1 MPREIPVSL
10 RLCWTDPVTGE
21 ARSVPLEGA
30 LRFGSNRQQNDVV
43 LPLRSVEPFHAEI
56 LGDQAGGWE
65 LVALGPRRLK
75 VDDQMTARARL
86 TAGTE
91 FSVGPVAF
99 RVRPGDVQVHRP
111 VSSTGSRRAFVPAPQ
126 PVPAPARWPAAGVA
140 LLVAATGV
148 ATWSAVHQKM
158 EDVPGIRP
166 KAASPAAPAAGHA
179 RPKAKA
185 ADRTT
190 LLEAG
195 SVATSPTAA
204 PGAGAAAPIV
214 LVKIGGSW
222 APVQGF
228 FVATNGLVLTNQRLA
243 AAAETILVRA
253 AGADAPVTARLVAS
267 DPGKDLAL
275 LEVPVNGPV
284 LATRLDDDDAL
295 RAAALAL
302 GVPAADVRAFVAA
315 HR

>member
-30 LRFGSNRQQNDVV
+30 LRFGSNRQQNDIV

-75 VDDQMTARARL
+75 VGDQMTPRARL

-99 RVRPGDVQVHRP
+99 RVRPSEPTVTRP
-111 VSSTGSRRAFVPAPQ
+111 VSSTGSRRAFAP
-126 PVPAPARWPAAGVA
+126 PPPPAPAPGRWPAVGVA

-148 ATWSAVHQKM
+148 ATWSALHQKA
-158 EDVPGIRP
+158 EDATGLRA
-166 KAASPAAPAAGHA
+166 KAASPAAPAAGRA
-179 RPKAKA
+179 RPKAKT
-185 ADRTT
+185 ADRTA

-195 SVATSPTAA
+195 SVATSPSAA
-204 PGAGAAAPIV
+204 PGVESAAPIV

-222 APVQGF
+222 VPAQGF
-228 FVATNGLVLTNQRLA
+228 FVTTNGLVLLNQRLA
-243 AAAETILVRA
+243 AAAESILVRA

-284 LATRLDDDDAL
+284 LATRLDDDDSL

>member
-10 RLCWTDPVTGE
+10 RICWTDPVTGE

-56 LGDQAGGWE
+56 LGDRSGGWE

-99 RVRPGDVQVHRP
+99 RVRPDEVQVRRP
-111 VSSTGSRRAFVPAPQ
+111 VSSTGSRRAFVPAP
-126 PVPAPARWPAAGVA
+126 PPPAPARWPAVAVA
-140 LLVAATGV
+140 LFVAATG
-148 ATWSAVHQKM
+148 ATTWSALRQKA
-158 EDVPGIRP
+158 DDNPGDRAKVASP
-166 KAASPAAPAAGHA
+166 ASPAAGRA
-179 RPKAKA
+179 RPKPRT
-185 ADRTT
+185 ADRTA

-195 SVATSPTAA
+195 SVATSPASALDAA
-204 PGAGAAAPIV
+204 GAAPIV

-222 APVQGF
+222 APVHGF
-228 FVATNGLVLTNQRLA
+228 FVTTDGLLLTNQRLA
-243 AAAETILVRA
+243 AAAEAILVRA
-253 AGADAPVTARLVAS
+253 AGADAPVPARLVAS
-267 DPGKDLAL
+267 DPAKDLAL
-275 LEVPVNGPV
+275 LEIPVSGPV
-284 LATRLDDDDAL
+284 LATRLDDDVAL

>member
-10 RLCWTDPVTGE
+10 RICWTDPVTGE

-56 LGDQAGGWE
+56 LGDSSGGWE

-99 RVRPGDVQVHRP
+99 RVRPDEVQVRRP
-111 VSSTGSRRAFVPAPQ
+111 VSSTGSRRAFAPPPPPA
-126 PVPAPARWPAAGVA
+126 PAPARWPVAGVA

-148 ATWSAVHQKM
+148 ATWSALRQRT
-158 EDVPGIRP
+158 ENAPGARAR
-166 KAASPAAPAAGHA
+166 AASPAAPAAGRA

-185 ADRTT
+185 ADRTA

-195 SVATSPTAA
+195 SVATSPA
-204 PGAGAAAPIV
+204 PAPDAGDSAPIV

-228 FVATNGLVLTNQRLA
+228 FVTANGLLLTNQRLA
-243 AAAETILVRA
+243 AAAEAILVRA
-253 AGADAPVTARLVAS
+253 AGADAPVPSRLVAS
-267 DPGKDLAL
+267 DPAKDLAL
-275 LEVPVNGPV
+275 LEVPLNGPV
-284 LATRLDDDDAL
+284 LATRLDDDVAL

>member
-10 RLCWTDPVTGE
+10 RLCWSDPVTGE

-56 LGDQAGGWE
+56 LGDRSGGWE

-75 VDDQMTARARL
+75 VDDRMTARARL
-86 TAGTE
+86 AAGTE

-99 RVRPGDVQVHRP
+99 RVRPDEAQVRKA
-111 VSSTGSRRAFVPAPQ
+111 VSSTGSRRAFAP
-126 PVPAPARWPAAGVA
+126 PPPPPAPARGPAIAVA
-140 LLVAATGV
+140 ILVAATGV
-148 ATWSAVHQKM
+148 ATWSALH
-158 EDVPGIRP
+158 PGRDDAP
-166 KAASPAAPAAGHA
+166 GARATAASPGAPAPGRP

-185 ADRTT
+185 ADRTA

-195 SVATSPTAA
+195 SVATSPGA
-204 PGAGAAAPIV
+204 PTDLETAAPIV

-222 APVQGF
+222 APVQGY
-228 FVATNGLVLTNQRLA
+228 FVTTNGLLLTNQRLA
-243 AAAETILVRA
+243 AAADAILVRA

-267 DPGKDLAL
+267 DPAKDLAL

-302 GVPAADVRAFVAA
+302 GVPPADVRAFVAA

>member
-1 MPREIPVSL
+1 MPREIPASL
-10 RLCWTDPVTGE
+10 RICWTDPVTGV

-56 LGDQAGGWE
+56 LGDRSGGWE
-65 LVALGPRRLK
+65 LVTLGPRRLK

-99 RVRPGDVQVHRP
+99 RVRPDEVQVRRP
-111 VSSTGSRRAFVPAPQ
+111 VSSTGSRRAFAPPPPPAP
-126 PVPAPARWPAAGVA
+126 VPARWPVAGVA
-140 LLVAATGV
+140 FLVAATGV
-148 ATWSAVHQKM
+148 ATWSALHQKA
-158 EDVPGIRP
+158 ENAPGARAQ
-166 KAASPAAPAAGHA
+166 AASPAAPAAGRA

-185 ADRTT
+185 ADRTA

-195 SVATSPTAA
+195 SVATSPAAA
-204 PGAGAAAPIV
+204 PDAGDSAPIV

-228 FVATNGLVLTNQRLA
+228 FVTTNGLLLTNQRLA
-243 AAAETILVRA
+243 AAAESILVRA
-253 AGADAPVTARLVAS
+253 AGADAPVPARLVAS
-267 DPGKDLAL
+267 DPAKDLAL
-275 LEVPVNGPV
+275 LEVPVSGPV
-284 LATRLDDDDAL
+284 LATRLDDDAAL
-295 RAAALAL
+295 RASALAL
-302 GVPAADVRAFVAA
+302 GGPAADVRAFVAA

>member
-75 VDDQMTARARL
+75 VGDQMTPRARL
-86 TAGTE
+86 TVGTE

-99 RVRPGDVQVHRP
+99 RVRPSELTVSRA
-111 VSSTGSRRAFVPAPQ
+111 VSSTGSRRAFAP
-126 PVPAPARWPAAGVA
+126 PPPAPAPGRWAVAGAA
-140 LLVAATGV
+140 LLVSATGV
-148 ATWSAVHQKM
+148 ATWSALHQKA
-158 EDVPGIRP
+158 EVASGFRA
-166 KAASPAAPAAGHA
+166 KAASPAAAAAGRA

-185 ADRTT
+185 AGRTA

-195 SVATSPTAA
+195 SVATSPAAA
-204 PGAGAAAPIV
+204 PDSGAAAPIV

-228 FVATNGLVLTNQRLA
+228 FVTTNGLVLTNQRLI
-243 AAAETILVRA
+243 AAAESILVRA
-253 AGADAPVTARLVAS
+253 AEADAPVTARLVAS

-275 LEVPVNGPV
+275 LEVPVNGLV

-302 GVPAADVRAFVAA
+302 GVPAADVRAFVGA

>member
-1 MPREIPVSL
+1 MLREIPVSL

-30 LRFGSNRQQNDVV
+30 LRFGSNRRQNDVV
-43 LPLRSVEPFHAEI
+43 LPLQSVEPFHAEI
-56 LGDQAGGWE
+56 LGDRAGGWE

-75 VDDQMTARARL
+75 VDDQMTARAPL

-99 RVRPGDVQVHRP
+99 RVRPSEPTVRRP
-111 VSSTGSRRAFVPAPQ
+111 VSSTGSRRAFAP
-126 PVPAPARWPAAGVA
+126 PPPPAPAAGRWPALGVA

-148 ATWSAVHQKM
+148 ATWSALHQKA
-158 EDVPGIRP
+158 EDAPGARAW
-166 KAASPAAPAAGHA
+166 AASPAAPAAGRA
-179 RPKAKA
+179 RPKAKT
-185 ADRTT
+185 ADRAAF
-190 LLEAG
+190 LEAG
-195 SVATSPTAA
+195 SVATSQAAA
-204 PGAGAAAPIV
+204 PDAGAAAPIV

-228 FVATNGLVLTNQRLA
+228 FVTTNGLVLTNQRLA
-243 AAAETILVRA
+243 AAAEAILVRA
-253 AGADAPVTARLVAS
+253 AGADAAVTARLVAS

-275 LEVPVNGPV
+275 IEAPVNGPV

-302 GVPAADVRAFVAA
+302 GVPAADVRAFVGA

>member
-56 LGDQAGGWE
+56 LGDRSGGWE

-75 VDDQMTARARL
+75 VDDQMTSRARL
-86 TAGTE
+86 AAGTE

-99 RVRPGDVQVHRP
+99 RVRPDEAQVRRA
-111 VSSTGSRRAFVPAPQ
+111 VSSTGSRRAFVAP
-126 PVPAPARWPAAGVA
+126 PPPPAPARGPAIAVA
-140 LLVAATGV
+140 ILVAATGV
-148 ATWSAVHQKM
+148 AAWSALR
-158 EDVPGIRP
+158 PGAEEAP
-166 KAASPAAPAAGHA
+166 GAQAKKDSPGAPAPGRA

-185 ADRTT
+185 ADRTA

-195 SVATSPTAA
+195 SVATSPSASTDVES
-204 PGAGAAAPIV
+204 AAPIV
-214 LVKIGGSW
+214 LVKIGGAW

-228 FVATNGLVLTNQRLA
+228 FVTTNGLLLTNQRLA
-243 AAAETILVRA
+243 AAADAILVRA

-267 DPGKDLAL
+267 DPAKDLAL
-275 LEVPVNGPV
+275 LEVPVSGPV
-284 LATRLDDDDAL
+284 LATRLDDDAAL
-295 RAAALAL
+295 RAGALAL

-315 HR
+315 LR

>member
-21 ARSVPLEGA
+21 ARSIPLEGA
-30 LRFGSNRQQNDVV
+30 LRFGSNRRQNDVV
-43 LPLRSVEPFHAEI
+43 LPLQSVEPFHAEI
-56 LGDQAGGWE
+56 LGDRAGGWE

-75 VDDQMTARARL
+75 VGDQMTAHARL

-91 FSVGPVAF
+91 FSIGPVAF
-99 RVRPGDVQVHRP
+99 RIRPDEAPVRRS
-111 VSSTGSRRAFVPAPQ
+111 VSSTGARRAFSPPPPPA
-126 PVPAPARWPAAGVA
+126 PAPARWSAAGVA

-148 ATWSAVHQKM
+148 ATWSALHPKA
-158 EDVPGIRP
+158 EDAPGARA
-166 KAASPAAPAAGHA
+166 KAASAAAPAAGRA
-179 RPKAKA
+179 RPKSKTP
-185 ADRTT
+185 DRTT

-195 SVATSPTAA
+195 SVATSQAAA
-204 PGAGAAAPIV
+204 PDAGAAAPIV

-228 FVATNGLVLTNQRLA
+228 FVTTNGLVLTNQRLA
-243 AAAETILVRA
+243 AAAESILVRA
-253 AGADAPVTARLVAS
+253 AGAEAPVTARMVAS
-267 DPGKDLAL
+267 DPAKDLAL

-284 LATRLDDDDAL
+284 AATRLDDDDAL
-295 RAAALAL
+295 RAAAVAL
-302 GVPAADVRAFVAA
+302 GVPAADVRAFVGA

>member
-30 LRFGSNRQQNDVV
+30 LRFGSNRQQNDIV

-56 LGDQAGGWE
+56 LGDRSGGWE
-65 LVALGPRRLK
+65 LAALGARRLK
-75 VDDQMTARARL
+75 VDDRMTARAQL
-86 TAGTE
+86 AAGTE
-91 FSVGPVAF
+91 FSIGPVAF
-99 RVRPGDVQVHRP
+99 RIRPDEVQVRRS
-111 VSSTGSRRAFVPAPQ
+111 VSSTGSRRAFASPPAPA
-126 PVPAPARWPAAGVA
+126 PAPARWPVAGVA
-140 LLVAATGV
+140 LLVVATGV
-148 ATWSAVHQKM
+148 ATWSALHQKT
-158 EDVPGIRP
+158 ENAPGVRP
-166 KAASPAAPAAGHA
+166 TAASQAAPAAGRA
-179 RPKAKA
+179 RAKAKA
-185 ADRTT
+185 ADRTA

-195 SVATSPTAA
+195 SVATSPAA
-204 PGAGAAAPIV
+204 PPVVESAAPIV

-228 FVATNGLVLTNQRLA
+228 FVTTNGLLLTNQRLA
-243 AAAETILVRA
+243 SAADAILVRA
-253 AGADAPVTARLVAS
+253 PGTDAPVTARLVAS
-267 DPGKDLAL
+267 DPAKDLAL

-302 GVPAADVRAFVAA
+302 GVPAADLRAFVAA